1 MREMVFNDASLA
13 APLANLHDVCPLLAD
28 AARGMAQLT
37 NSRCADTVLR
47 LARPL
52 TEILCATDASL
63 WDALNSLGRV
73 ARDEALFLMRIAQ
86 KVPLYADLP
95 KYLAERW
102 NALEPAEHNG
112 EGLVLCALSGAIAI
126 GLPFS
131 ERWDHDHIEVRFS
144 ELNDDETIS
153 EVTETV
159 DHLARSIHAA
169 AIIERHRESM
179 RSELS
184 RENFW
189 EHRDQAFPNL
199 SFGLD
204 VADHLRKVE
213 ASQFGTILNRLRELD
228 KAASEWKAVDAAA
241 PAWPC
246 KVTPESKSTM
256 ANREAERVFRGA
268 DGDDHVFEWHAR
280 FGGLGRIHLRLVAER
295 RLVEIGYIGRKL
307 ATTKYPT

>member
-1 MREMVFNDASLA
+1 MREMVFNDASVA
-13 APLANLHDVCPLLAD
+13 APLANLHDVCALLAD
-28 AARGMAQLT
+28 AAKGMAQLT
-37 NSRCADTVLR
+37 NSRCADRVLR

-52 TEILCATDASL
+52 TEIRCAPDASL
-63 WDALNSLGRV
+63 WDALISLGRV

-95 KYLAERW
+95 KYLSERW
-102 NALEPAEHNG
+102 HAVEPTEHSG
-112 EGLVLCALSGAIAI
+112 EALVLCAVSGAIAV

-131 ERWDHDHIEVRFS
+131 ERWDHDRLEVRFN

-153 EVTETV
+153 EVAEPV
-159 DHLARSIHAA
+159 DHLARLIHAA
-169 AIIERHRESM
+169 PIIERHRESM

-189 EHRDQAFPNL
+189 ENRDQTFPNL
-199 SFGLD
+199 SFGLEVPD
-204 VADHLRKVE
+204 QLKEIEV
-213 ASQFGTILNRLRELD
+213 SQFGTVLGRLRELD
-228 KAASEWKAVDAAA
+228 KAANEWKTLDAAA

-256 ANREAERVFRGA
+256 ANREGERTFRGA
-268 DGDDHVFEWHAR
+268 DGDSHVFEWHAR
-280 FGGLGRIHLRLVAER
+280 FGSVGRIHLRFEAEG

-307 ATTKYPT
+307 STTKYPT